1 MVRRSGHGT
10 RNRDFAVSAVIR
22 DMKTWNREMQNDATA
37 GLSEQECHRPHVY
50 FAVFLFRVLV
60 VYLTTVVCVCVK

>member
-1 MVRRSGHGT
+1 
-10 RNRDFAVSAVIR
+10 VSAVIR